1 MTSVRVRDIM
11 TRDVIAV
18 GPDVSIRDAMALLS
32 SRHISGAPVIAGGKI
47 VGVITS
53 TDLMGFAAELLG
65 APAPRE
71 APTVF
76 EDYPA
81 SDDEL
86 EREIEPLGSFFT
98 DLWEDAGD
106 DVDVRFDEVT
116 GPERN
121 VLDAHTVEEAM
132 TRAPVFK
139 VPGDTSLP
147 AAAEF
152 LRRHA
157 IHRVMVTESGAL
169 VGIVTR
175 TDLANAVAD
184 HKLREHEYVFGT
196 NSRFPRLDPRKT
208 PHIERTLG
216 SRLERTDDTNKE

>member
-11 TRDVIAV
+11 TRDVIAI

-53 TDLMGFAAELLG
+53 TDVMGFAAELLG
-65 APAPRE
+65 APATRDEP
-71 APTVF
+71 AVF
-76 EDYPA
+76 ED
-81 SDDEL
+81 SSTTDEEI
-86 EREIEPLGSFFT
+86 EREVGPLGSFFT
-98 DLWEDAGD
+98 DLWEDAGE
-106 DVDVRFDEVT
+106 DVDLRFDEVT

-132 TRAPVFK
+132 TRAPIFEVS
-139 VPGDTSLP
+139 GETSLP
-147 AAAEF
+147 ATAEF
-152 LRRHA
+152 MRTHA
-157 IHRVMVTESGAL
+157 IHRVMVSDRGAL

-184 HKLREHEYVFGT
+184 HKLREHQYVFGT
-196 NSRFPRLDPRKT
+196 DPRLPRLDPRKP

-216 SRLERTDDTNKE
+216 SRLEHKGETNKE

>member
-1 MTSVRVRDIM
+1 MTRVRDIM
-11 TRDVIAV
+11 TRDVIAI

-32 SRHISGAPVIAGGKI
+32 SRHISGAPVTAGGKI

-65 APAPRE
+65 APAARE
-71 APTVF
+71 GPTVF

-86 EREIEPLGSFFT
+86 AREIEPLGSFFN
-98 DLWEDAGD
+98 DLWEDVGE
-106 DVDVRFDEVT
+106 DVDVRFEEVT

-121 VLDAHTVEEAM
+121 VLDVHTVEEAM
-132 TRAPVFK
+132 TRAPIFE
-139 VPGDTSLP
+139 VPGETSLP
-147 AAAEF
+147 ATAEF
-152 LRRHA
+152 MRSHA
-157 IHRVMVTESGAL
+157 IHRVMVTDRGAL

-175 TDLANAVAD
+175 TDLSNAVAD

-196 NSRFPRLDPRKT
+196 DPRLPRLDPRKP

-216 SRLERTDDTNKE
+216 SRLEHTGDTNKE